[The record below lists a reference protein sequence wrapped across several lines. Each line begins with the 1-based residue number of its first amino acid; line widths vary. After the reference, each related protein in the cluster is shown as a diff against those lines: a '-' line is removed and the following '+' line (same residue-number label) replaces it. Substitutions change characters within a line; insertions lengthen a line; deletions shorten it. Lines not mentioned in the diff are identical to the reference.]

1 MVFQREGADELQNGR
16 AIAAFIGCWGAGEQK
31 RSISKNQSLSLSIR
45 YFPRMLR
52 LRALSAWLQ
61 KIKRRP
67 RRGKTTRE
75 SANRSGAASMQSVDV
90 RG

>member
-31 RSISKNQSLSLSIR
+31 RSISKTQSLSLSIR
-45 YFPRMLR
+45 YFPRMPQ
-52 LRALSAWLQ
+52 LRALSAWLL

-67 RRGKTTRE
+67 GRWKDHGDRERE
-75 SANRSGAASMQSVDV
+75 S
-90 RG
+90 